1 MSCVS
6 SISYGGAGRNGLGHR
21 GIYAA
26 VVIRGDVGT
35 LTVVEVKTEIGANS
49 FRGAIGFKLFKRTAP
64 AFLMSI
70 TRSLVKE
77 LRVMEG

>member
-1 MSCVS
+1 M
-6 SISYGGAGRNGLGHR
+6 GHR

-49 FRGAIGFKLFKRTAP
+49 FRGATLSATDFELVEGAAP
-64 AFLMSI
+64 SFLMSI